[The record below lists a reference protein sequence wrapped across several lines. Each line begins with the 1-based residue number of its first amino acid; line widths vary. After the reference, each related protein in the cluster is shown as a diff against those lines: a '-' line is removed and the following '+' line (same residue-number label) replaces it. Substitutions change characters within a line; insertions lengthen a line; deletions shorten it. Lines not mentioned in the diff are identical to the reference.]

1 MTERRDRRHSG
12 GPRVGLALA
21 MLCLAV
27 ALGPRPASAQSSAP
41 VALDKTQ
48 VMTCLCQDR
57 SMATLRQEID
67 VLANMRVARE
77 RELEPVDREVVY
89 EQEVSDPNNPV
100 EQENLRR
107 LLERQQQLRNLRED
121 VRATELDAVAKLKAI
136 VNSYN
141 DNCAGQRMLKIL
153 VAEIEDEL
161 ETNPDACE
169 AVQ

>member
-1 MTERRDRRHSG
+1 
-12 GPRVGLALA
+12 
-21 MLCLAV
+21 
-27 ALGPRPASAQSSAP
+27 
-41 VALDKTQ
+41 
-48 VMTCLCQDR
+48 
-57 SMATLRQEID
+57 
-67 VLANMRVARE
+67 MRVARE

-100 EQENLRR
+100 EQESLRR

-121 VRATELDAVAKLKAI
+121 VRATELDAIAKLKAI